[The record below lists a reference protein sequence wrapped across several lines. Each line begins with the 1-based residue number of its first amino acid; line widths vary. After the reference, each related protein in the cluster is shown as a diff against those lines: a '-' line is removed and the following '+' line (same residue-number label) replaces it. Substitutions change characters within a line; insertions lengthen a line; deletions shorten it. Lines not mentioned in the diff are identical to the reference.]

1 MLTSLAFL
9 LIEIKYLTIALK
21 LRAILYEVKDS
32 HLYLKVKIALAVQV
46 LVIITGFALICCLSP
61 SDLAKKND
69 GQKSLKN
76 AGIIFNILPSIIE
89 LIILAGSFYII
100 IKADTSKT
108 VSKKRML
115 W

>member
-1 MLTSLAFL
+1 
-9 LIEIKYLTIALK
+9 LTIALK

-32 HLYLKVKIALAVQV
+32 HLYLKVKIALAVQG